1 MKVDS
6 TVIKKEL
13 TLAEQIKIQ
22 KELAQVDLIMKGYQ
36 EENLKAEAKLKE
48 FTLASKTKDK
58 EVQDLKR
65 QIHDLKISKMLV
77 NDKVYV
83 EEQNSEVDVQTA
95 NQMGPDHS
103 ISTKQLKD
111 LQESVMHLRQE
122 NDSLKR
128 DWT

>member
-1 MKVDS
+1 MKADS

-65 QIHDLKISKMLV
+65 QIHDFKISKMLV

>member
-1 MKVDS
+1 VKVDS

>member
-1 MKVDS
+1 
-6 TVIKKEL
+6 
-13 TLAEQIKIQ
+13 
-22 KELAQVDLIMKGYQ
+22 MKGYQ